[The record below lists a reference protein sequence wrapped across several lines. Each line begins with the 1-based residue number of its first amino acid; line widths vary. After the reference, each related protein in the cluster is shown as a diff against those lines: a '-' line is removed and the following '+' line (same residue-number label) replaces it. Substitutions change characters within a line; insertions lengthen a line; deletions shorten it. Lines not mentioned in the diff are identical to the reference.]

1 MSTTSAPG
9 TDMPSAQVP
18 DYPMTRAARCPF
30 DPPPA
35 LHALQDQAPIGR
47 VRLWDGSSPWLVTRY
62 EDVRALLADPR
73 ISSDSDLPHYPH
85 PSPAQKERRR
95 QSRTFINMD
104 DPEHARL
111 RRMVTAAF
119 SIRHVEALRPAIQKI
134 VDGLIDTML
143 AGPKPVDLVRAFAL
157 PVPSLVIC
165 ELLGV
170 PYADHD
176 FFQAN
181 SKILIKR
188 TSTVEQA
195 RVATRQ
201 LLDYLDQ
208 RIGVKLTHPADD
220 VLSTLTA
227 RVRAGEL
234 SRREA
239 AGMGMLLLTAGH
251 ETTANMIALGTLA
264 LLQNPDQLAR
274 LRESDDPK
282 TVASA
287 VEELLRY
294 LSIVHSG
301 RRRVALADI
310 EVGGVIIRRGEGVVL
325 ANDVANRDPDAF
337 PAPDRLD
344 IDRNPRHH
352 VAFGFGVHQCL
363 GQPLARVE
371 LQVVYSTLYRR
382 TPALRLAVDLDE
394 IPFKHDGNVYGV
406 YELPVTW

>member
-1 MSTTSAPG
+1 MTTTSARD
-9 TDMPSAQVP
+9 TDAPAAQVP
-18 DYPMTRAARCPF
+18 DYPMSRAARCPF
-30 DPPPA
+30 DPPPV
-35 LHALQDQAPIGR
+35 LHALQERAPISR
-47 VRLWDGSSPWLVTRY
+47 VRLWDGSTPWLVTRY
-62 EDVRALLADPR
+62 DDVRALLADPR
-73 ISSDSDLPHYPH
+73 ISSESNLPHYPH
-85 PSPAQKERRR
+85 QSPAQKERRR

-119 SIRHVEALRPAIQKI
+119 SIRQVEALRPAIQKI
-134 VDGLIDTML
+134 VEDLIDAML
-143 AGPKPVDLVRAFAL
+143 AGPKPVDLVQAFAL

-170 PYADHD
+170 PYGDHD

-188 TSTVEQA
+188 TSTVEQG

-201 LLDYLDQ
+201 LLDYLDRQ
-208 RIGVKLTHPADD
+208 IGVKLAHPADD
-220 VLSTLTA
+220 VLSTLA
-227 RVRAGEL
+227 ERVRAGEL
-234 SRREA
+234 SRRQA
-239 AGMGMLLLTAGH
+239 ASMGMLLLTAGH

-264 LLQNPDQLAR
+264 LLQNPDQLDR
-274 LRESDDPK
+274 LRDSDDPK
-282 TVASA
+282 VVASA

-294 LSIVHSG
+294 LTIVHTG
-301 RRRVALADI
+301 RRRVALEDI
-310 EVGGVIIRRGEGVVL
+310 EVGGVTIRAGEGVVL

-382 TPALRLAVDLDE
+382 IPTLKLAADLDE